1 MYDEKQSRHIP
12 LEPQLAYLSPGVFMD
27 PKSFLQLT
35 DYTWEI
41 PQQGAMRVPGRIF
54 ASEKLIREMD
64 EKVREQVTNV
74 AMLPG
79 IQLASIAMPDAHWG
93 YGFPIGGVA
102 AFDPDEGG
110 IISMGGV
117 GFDISCGVRTMKTG
131 LTREEVLS
139 RLQSLVDQFYTR
151 VPAGVGSEGL
161 IRLSSSHID
170 EMLAGGAAWAVRKG
184 YGVPEDLAY
193 IEDHGRVDGAEP
205 DAVSDTAKKR
215 QHREMGTL
223 GSGNHYLEM
232 QVVADIYQEETARA
246 MGLKKNDVL
255 ISIHSG
261 SRGLGHQI
269 GTDYLKNL
277 AVTLRKYN
285 ITVKDRELAC
295 APIISPEGKKYF
307 GAMSAGINCA
317 LANRQI
323 IAHLVR
329 EIFLEVYP
337 ESRLTMLYDVSHN
350 TCKIETHMIRGKKKR
365 LYVHRKGATRAFG
378 ACRGDLPQEYRHIG
392 QPVLIGGTMG
402 TSSYILVGTDEGM
415 EAAFGSACHGAG
427 RAMSRTQAKKRWHGK
442 EIVASLEERGILV
455 RGHSYSGIAEEAP
468 ESYKD
473 VAEVVEAAH
482 NANLAKKVARVKPI
496 ACVKG

>member
-1 MYDEKQSRHIP
+1 
-12 LEPQLAYLSPGVFMD
+12 MD
-27 PKSFLQLT
+27 PNTFHKIN
-35 DYTWEI
+35 DYLWEI
-41 PQQGAMRVPGRIF
+41 PQQGEMRVPGRIF
-54 ASEKLIREMD
+54 ASEKLLQDMD

-79 IQLASIAMPDAHWG
+79 IQVASMAMPDAHWG

-131 LTREEVLS
+131 LTREEIMP
-139 RLQSLVDQFYTR
+139 RLPRLVDQFYSR

-161 IRLSSSHID
+161 IKLSPAQLD
-170 EMLAGGAAWAVRKG
+170 EMLIGGAVWAVKKG
-184 YGVPEDLAY
+184 YGVKDDLEY
-193 IEDHGRVDGAEP
+193 IEEHGRVEGAEP

-215 QHREMGTL
+215 QYREMGTL
-223 GSGNHYLEM
+223 GAGNHYLEI
-232 QVVADIYQEETARA
+232 QVVTDIYNEQTALA
-246 MGLKKNDVL
+246 MGLRKDDIV
-255 ISIHSG
+255 ISVHCG

-277 AVTLRKYN
+277 AFTLQKYK
-285 ITVKDRELAC
+285 IAVKDRELAC
-295 APIISPEGKKYF
+295 APINSPEGQKYF

-323 IAHLVR
+323 ITHLVR
-329 EIFLEVYP
+329 EIFTEVFP
-337 ESRLTMLYDVSHN
+337 EGHIKMLYDTSHN
-350 TCKIETHMIRGKKKR
+350 ICKKETHLVNGKKKK
-365 LYVHRKGATRAFG
+365 LFVHRKGATRSFG
-378 ACRGDLPQEYRHIG
+378 PGQMDLPQEYRHIG

-402 TSSYILVGTDEGM
+402 TSSYILVGTEEGM
-415 EAAFGSACHGAG
+415 THAFGSACHGAG
-427 RAMSRTQAKKRWHGK
+427 RAMSRTQAKKQWHGR
-442 EIVASLEERGILV
+442 EVIQSLEDHGVLV

-473 VAEVVEAAH
+473 VAEVVDAAH
-482 NANLAKKVARVKPI
+482 HAGLARKVARVKPL